1 MYQVFPQ
8 RQQKLVDLV
17 KKYRLRIRI
26 ITVENKDSI
35 DSFQIIKPFR
45 IFRFTEMIITIK
57 LPILAV
63 IKGAN

>member
-35 DSFQIIKPFR
+35 DNFQIIKPFR

-57 LPILAV
+57 FAYLSSD
-63 IKGAN
+63 